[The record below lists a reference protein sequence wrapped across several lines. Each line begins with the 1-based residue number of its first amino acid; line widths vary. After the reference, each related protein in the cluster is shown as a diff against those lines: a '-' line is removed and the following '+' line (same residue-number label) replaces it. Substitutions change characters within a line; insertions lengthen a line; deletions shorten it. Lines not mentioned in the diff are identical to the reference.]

1 MVLRPHGGTNPKED
15 TMSTII
21 VGVDRSP
28 EAHAAA
34 VKAARM
40 ASLYDAPLHIVT
52 AVQKVEV
59 QHIKSGRE
67 EWHFDSLDIAT
78 QTLEKLAAEFRS
90 TTKVSTA
97 VVQSDPA
104 SALCDEATRLN
115 ASVIVVGNKRVQG
128 VSRVLGS
135 VAGGVTKSAP
145 CDVFIV
151 HTYE

>member
-1 MVLRPHGGTNPKED
+1 MG
-15 TMSTII
+15 TII

-52 AVQKVEV
+52 AVQKIET
-59 QHIKSGRE
+59 HDIKSGRE
-67 EWHFDSLDIAT
+67 EWHFDSVDIAH
-78 QTLEKLAAEFRS
+78 QALENLAGEFRA
-90 TTKVSTA
+90 TNKVTTA

-104 SALCDEATRLN
+104 SALCDEANRLN

-145 CDVFIV
+145 CDVLVV